1 MVVVVVFVVV
11 VVVLWLVLVVIVVV
25 LIGYWWW
32 RSGGG
37 GGYNS
42 CRTAIVKLVVV
53 VVEVVHKRRATT
65 PTITTTTNTNT
76 TNTTKHTNRLLFL
89 SINMVGLWLWRLC
102 PWSDDGG
109 GGFDSGDGFGGGKS
123 GAWIEL
129 LLKWC
134 LRPMDLFFF
143 FYLDVCS
150 LQSPISE
157 KISKNWKKTYIF
169 FTNAYFLRF
178 FYIFRNGTCKELG
191 LFCVVIC
198 ASKLFI

>member
-1 MVVVVVFVVV
+1 MVVVAVTVVVVVV
-11 VVVLWLVLVVIVVV
+11 VVVLVAV
-25 LIGYWWW
+25 
-32 RSGGG
+32 
-37 GGYNS
+37 
-42 CRTAIVKLVVV
+42 LVVV

-143 FYLDVCS
+143 FYLAVCS

-157 KISKNWKKTYIF
+157 KISKNWKKHTFFSQMLIF
-169 FTNAYFLRF
+169 CVF
-178 FYIFRNGTCKELG
+178 FIFSEMG
-191 LFCVVIC
+191 LAKSWGFFCVVIC